1 MNNPLYILK
10 TLSNIANELIKL
22 NPMKYD
28 IPFIM
33 SWLNE
38 PRKLTVEHIGFVEA
52 TGDKDNTIYTIQM
65 RLVDDDVIEVVFT
78 ISTLCFGIVVSKEY
92 APQFKTYLNFEE
104 LGSMLINLY
113 YQIRNKQII
122 VYEYKITKY
131 NEKFFTSILHTLYET

>member
-28 IPFIM
+28 IPFIRL
-33 SWLNE
+33 WLNE
-38 PRKLTVEHIGFVEA
+38 PRELTVEHIGFVEA

-78 ISTLCFGIVVSKEY
+78 VSTLCFGIVVPKEH

-104 LGSMLINLY
+104 FGSMLINLY
-113 YQIRNKQII
+113 YQMRKKQII
-122 VYEYKITKY
+122 VYEYKITEY
-131 NEKFFTSILHTLYET
+131 SEKFFTSVIQ